1 MESNRNRCRHTEGI
15 LLRRKRCPETFMA
28 TCHQC
33 QKPLCRK
40 HIRNLDDQYYCIDCI
55 NGTQGRNYNE
65 SYYDPEHGRYRYSP
79 YGYSHQYYHGWGNYG
94 SKYESEL
101 GEEAKASV
109 DLEETTG
116 VEDSENP
123 SLPAEPSSGL
133 VEGATNGDHEPEL
146 QAEID
151 EDSFPED
158 FEDGDGESFEDAV
171 TTDFD
176 AGESDEFENDMDAS

>member
-1 MESNRNRCRHTEGI
+1 
-15 LLRRKRCPETFMA
+15 
-28 TCHQC
+28 
-33 QKPLCRK
+33 
-40 HIRNLDDQYYCIDCI
+40 
-55 NGTQGRNYNE
+55 
-65 SYYDPEHGRYRYSP
+65 
-79 YGYSHQYYHGWGNYG
+79 
-94 SKYESEL
+94 
-101 GEEAKASV
+101 
-109 DLEETTG
+109 
-116 VEDSENP
+116 
-123 SLPAEPSSGL
+123 